1 MQKILIS
8 LPDKLASRM
17 NAVFPKRRRSKIIA
31 ALLEDEVKKRE
42 DELYAC
48 ACEVEADEAL
58 NKEMDDWEVTAGDGI
73 ESESW

>member
-8 LPDKLASRM
+8 LPDKPVSRM

-31 ALLEDEVKKRE
+31 ALLENEVKKLE
-42 DELYAC
+42 EEFYAC

-58 NKEMDDWEVTAGDGI
+58 NREMEDWDVTTDDCD
-73 ESESW
+73 